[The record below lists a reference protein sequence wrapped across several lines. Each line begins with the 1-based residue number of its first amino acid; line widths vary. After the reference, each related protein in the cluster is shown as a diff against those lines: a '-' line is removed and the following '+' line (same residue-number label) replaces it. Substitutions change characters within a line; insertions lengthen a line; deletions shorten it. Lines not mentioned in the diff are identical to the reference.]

1 VAESRPDRARAR
13 DLGRWLRTARHLEA
27 SQLWHRA
34 RLTLRRAWWEQLGE
48 RAHARAVAEAGAL
61 PPARLAHP
69 GLGRVAALRARLA
82 EPAASRR
89 VADDALGGR
98 FTFLSRTRAF
108 GERVAWFD
116 PELDAGTRLWKTLLH
131 EFPYALD
138 LAWAA
143 RASGEA
149 RYRERCL
156 ALMRSWSAEAK
167 LGRPGF
173 ARDSWNARA
182 VATRLVNWALAAH
195 VLRLDEHGE
204 DGAFVAR
211 AVTLHGRFLAG
222 HLELDIRANHLLRDA
237 VGLVFAQELVGA
249 WPEALALLE
258 AQLDEQ
264 VLADGCH
271 YERAPHYHALALQ
284 DLLEV
289 RALLAERSPAWLA
302 RAIARMAG
310 FLAYLLPED
319 GELPLFGDTWHG
331 EPPPRSLLAEAGA
344 AEPPAPGAPE
354 RASGLVVLRAGPAHA
369 LIRAGPHGPDF
380 QLGHA
385 HADLLSFEAS
395 VGPRRLVTDTGTG
408 VYDAG
413 PVRDRLRS
421 TAAHNT
427 LQLDGAELL
436 EAWGSFRSGRRGR
449 ARVVARGRTGPVDWV
464 HAAHDGWSFLPGRP
478 RHERLLAL
486 SSERV
491 LVLDLVRGAGRHR
504 IRSRVHLHPDF
515 PSLEGRVTPLGAPLG
530 EPQRVPLHERFN
542 QTREMTE
549 VALEAD
555 APLPWAGGFVLGLAR
570 PEGDWQMTSE
580 AGEIVASS
588 PGRGLELRW
597 RPDAAAPES
606 AVTVR
611 GFEAT
616 HGSAT

>member
-1 VAESRPDRARAR
+1 MR

-48 RAHARAVAEAGAL
+48 RAHARAAAAAAAL
-61 PPARLAHP
+61 PAARLAHP
-69 GLGRVAALRARLA
+69 GLGRVAALRERLA
-82 EPAASRR
+82 DPAESRR
-89 VADDALGGR
+89 RADDALAGR
-98 FTFLSRTRAF
+98 FTFLSQARSF

-116 PELDAGTRLWKTLLH
+116 PALDVGTRLWKTLLH

-143 RASGEA
+143 RATGDA
-149 RYRERCL
+149 RYRARCL
-156 ALMRSWSAEAK
+156 ALMRSWSGEATI
-167 LGRPGF
+167 GRPGF

-195 VLRLDEHGE
+195 VLGLGSSERDE

-211 AVTLHGRFLAG
+211 TVALHGHFLAG
-222 HLELDIRANHLLRDA
+222 NLERDIRANHLLRDA
-237 VGLVFAQELVGA
+237 AGLVFAHELVGA
-249 WPEALALLE
+249 WPEALGLLE
-258 AQLDEQ
+258 AEVAEQ

-271 YERAPHYHALALQ
+271 YERAPHYHVIALQ

-289 RALLAERSPAWLA
+289 NALLAERSPAWLES
-302 RAIARMAG
+302 AIARMAG
-310 FLAYLLPED
+310 FLAYLLPDD
-319 GELPLFGDTWHG
+319 GELPLLGDTWQS
-331 EPPPRSLLAEAGA
+331 EPPPRRLLAEAGA
-344 AEPPAPGAPE
+344 AEPPAHGAPE
-354 RASGLVVLRAGPAHA
+354 RASGLVVLRAGPVHA
-369 LIRAGPHGPDF
+369 VLRAGAHGPDF

-395 VGPRRLVTDTGTG
+395 AGPRRLVSDTGTG

-427 LQLDGAELL
+427 VQLDGAELL

-449 ARVVARGRTGPVDWV
+449 AHVVARGRTGAVEWV
-464 HAAHDGWSFLPGRP
+464 HAAHDAWSFLPGRP
-478 RHERLLAL
+478 RHDRLLAVAAD
-486 SSERV
+486 RIF
-491 LVLDLVRGAGRHR
+491 VLDLVRGAGRHR
-504 IRSRVHLHPDF
+504 IRSALHLHPGF
-515 PSLEGRVTPLGAPLG
+515 PSLEGRIVPLGAPLG
-530 EPQRVPLHERFN
+530 DSRSVPLHERFN

-549 VALEAD
+549 VAVEAD
-555 APLPWAGGFVLGLAR
+555 AGLPWAGGFVVGVAG
-570 PEGDWQMTSE
+570 PEGDWQMAVE
-580 AGEIVASS
+580 GGEIVARASA
-588 PGRGLELRW
+588 RGLELRW
-597 RPDAAAPES
+597 QPGSADRES